1 MTKVPVHR
9 DGGSSSQRQSGR
21 RPPLEGVRVLTLEN
35 FIAAPVATMWLADA
49 GADVVKVER
58 PGTGDASRGVEPRRA
73 SGEED
78 RSLSFIRANRNKRSI
93 ELDLKQS
100 GDRGTFDALLAAS
113 DVFIENLRPTALE
126 QLGLSYA
133 AVRAINPSIIY
144 GAISGFGLPEFNGGD
159 LPFLPAL
166 DIVAQAMG
174 GLLFRAEGS
183 EHGPV
188 YSGFPLADICAS
200 TNLQSAV
207 YQALYHRERTG
218 EGACIDISMLDGVV
232 AINELV
238 LIMYDALGKIASP
251 GQHGLAAPFGT
262 YATADGYV
270 VIAVLG
276 EPVWQRFTRAM
287 GMEELIAIPGFASG
301 ISRHEHKQQLDEYIN
316 RWLSDKS
323 TEAVL
328 ACLLDYDVP
337 ASAVLN
343 IPDVVKIDNLHDRG
357 MILNL
362 DDPAWGKVQM
372 AGNPINSSLMPDTPT
387 RPAPRLGAHTEEVLA
402 EWLGVSAPARTS
414 ATPG

>member
-1 MTKVPVHR
+1 ML
-9 DGGSSSQRQSGR
+9 
-21 RPPLEGVRVLTLEN
+21 PLEGVRVLTLEN

-58 PGTGDASRGVEPRRA
+58 PGSGDASRGVEPRRFRD
-73 SGEED
+73 GEN

-93 ELDLKQS
+93 ELDLKTEDGRAVLDS
-100 GDRGTFDALLAAS
+100 LLAET
-113 DVFIENLRPTALE
+113 DVFIENLRPSALD
-126 QLGLSYA
+126 QLGLTYEE
-133 AVRAINPSIIY
+133 VKKVNPSIIY

-159 LPFLPAL
+159 LPFHPAL

-183 EHGPV
+183 QHGPV

-200 TNLQSAV
+200 SNLQSAV

-232 AINELV
+232 AFNELV

-251 GQHGLAAPFGT
+251 GQHGLAAPFGS
-262 YATADGYV
+262 YKTADGFV

-276 EPVWQRFTRAM
+276 EPVWRRFTA
-287 GMEELIAIPGFASG
+287 AIDMPEITDLPEFGSG
-301 ISRHEHKQQLDEYIN
+301 IQRHEHKAKLDEFIN
-316 RWLSDKS
+316 RWLNVLTTD
-323 TEAVL
+323 EVL
-328 ACLLDYDVP
+328 AKMRAFDVP

-343 IPDVVKIDNLHDRG
+343 IPDVIKLENLHDRG

-362 DDPAWGKVQM
+362 EDPAWGRVQM
-372 AGNPINSSLMPDTPT
+372 AGNPLHSTLMRDMPRNS
-387 RPAPRLGAHTEEVLA
+387 APRLGNDTREVID
-402 EWLGVSAPARTS
+402 EWLGAKRRNVESQPLTQL
-414 ATPG
+414 

>member
-1 MTKVPVHR
+1 MSTVPTAR
-9 DGGSSSQRQSGR
+9 QGGTSTSPGARKL
-21 RPPLEGVRVLTLEN
+21 PLAGVRVLTLEN

-58 PGTGDASRGVEPRRA
+58 PGTGDASRGVEPRRV
-73 SGEED
+73 SGEEN

-93 ELDLKQS
+93 ELDLKQV
-100 GDRGTFDALLAAS
+100 GDRATFDALLAVS
-113 DVFIENLRPTALE
+113 DVFIENLRPSALA

-133 AVRAINPSIIY
+133 AVREINPGIIY

-200 TNLQSAV
+200 SNLQSAV

-232 AINELV
+232 AFNELV

-251 GQHGLAAPFGT
+251 GQHGLAAPFGS

-276 EPVWQRFTRAM
+276 EPVWRRFTRAM
-287 GMEELIAIPGFASG
+287 GMEELVDVPGFVSG
-301 ISRHEHKQQLDEYIN
+301 ISRHQHKEELDGYIN
-316 RWLSDKS
+316 RWLSDMS
-323 TEAVL
+323 SEDVL
-328 ACLLDYDVP
+328 KCLLEHDVP
-337 ASAVLN
+337 ASPVLN
-343 IPDVVKIDNLHDRG
+343 IPDVIKIENLHDRG

-362 DDPAWGKVQM
+362 DDPAWGRVQM
-372 AGNPINSSLMPDTPT
+372 AGNPINTSLMPETPT
-387 RPAPRLGAHTEEVLA
+387 RPAPGLGAHTEEVLA
-402 EWLGVSAPARTS
+402 DWLSVSMPTRS
-414 ATPG
+414 